1 MKHNKKL
8 IMLVGN
14 IGSGKSTLAKTYTKK
29 GYVIIARDDLRYNIG
44 GGQYIFDLNLEPAI
58 WNTEL
63 TMVENFMKENV
74 NIVVDEVGIERT
86 MRERYIKCARKYNY
100 HTTALVLPKLS
111 MKESV
116 DRRMKN
122 PHGQPNRQLWE
133 DVWAKFN
140 ALYLPPIF
148 EEGFNEI
155 INYKENDND

>member
-29 GYVIIARDDLRYNIG
+29 GYVIIARDALRYNIG

-63 TMVENFMKENV
+63 TMVENFMKESV
-74 NIVVDEVGIERT
+74 NIIVDEVGIERT
-86 MRERYIKCARKYNY
+86 MRARYIECACKYNY
-100 HTTALVLPKLS
+100 HITALVLPKLS

-116 DRRMKN
+116 DRRMIN
-122 PHGQPNRQLWE
+122 PHGQANRQLWE
-133 DVWAKFN
+133 EVWIKFN
-140 ALYLPPIF
+140 SLYKPPVLA
-148 EEGFNEI
+148 EGFNKI
-155 INYKENDND
+155 TNFKRSK